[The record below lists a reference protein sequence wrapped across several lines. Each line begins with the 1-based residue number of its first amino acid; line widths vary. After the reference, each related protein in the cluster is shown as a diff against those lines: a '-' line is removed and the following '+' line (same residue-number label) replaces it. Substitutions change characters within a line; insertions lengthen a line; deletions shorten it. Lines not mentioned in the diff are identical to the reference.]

1 MPGRTIPMTDSLY
14 DYLCAH
20 GTREPEILRRLRA
33 ETATIPMAGMLISPD
48 QGQFMALLIE
58 LIGARRTLEVGT
70 FTGYSALAVAL
81 ALPPDGRVTACD
93 VSEEWTSIG
102 RRYWTEAGVAHK
114 IDLRLAPATETL
126 AALLADGQ
134 AGSFDFAFIDADKTN
149 YAAYFDHAVDLVR
162 PGGLIAIDNV
172 LWNGAV
178 IDPKK
183 TSADT
188 LAIRA
193 VNRKV
198 HADERVTIAML
209 PIGDGL
215 TLARKR

>member
-102 RRYWTEAGVAHK
+102 RRYWAEAGVAHK

-126 AALLADGQ
+126 AALLAGGQ
-134 AGSFDFAFIDADKTN
+134 AGSLHFAFIHADKTN
-149 YAAYFDHAVDLVR
+149 YAAYFVHAVDLFATPQQWQARREPPAAPADGVDLFVSPQQLR
-162 PGGLIAIDNV
+162 GLPSIIDTILV
-172 LWNGAV
+172 A
-178 IDPKK
+178 
-183 TSADT
+183 S
-188 LAIRA
+188 
-193 VNRKV
+193 
-198 HADERVTIAML
+198 HAG
-209 PIGDGL
+209 P
-215 TLARKR
+215 